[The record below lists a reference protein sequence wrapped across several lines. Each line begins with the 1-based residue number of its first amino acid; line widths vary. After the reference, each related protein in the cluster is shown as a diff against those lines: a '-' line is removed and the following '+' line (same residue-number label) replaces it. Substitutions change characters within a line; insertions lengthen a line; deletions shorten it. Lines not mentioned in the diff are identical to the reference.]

1 MTLLENKLYI
11 CELELLYIYEIDMCY
26 MFEAV
31 AELIISRKYIS

>member
-11 CELELLYIYEIDMCY
+11 CELELLYVYEIDMCY